1 MAKFFVKETN
11 YLSQRNKGLFASQTI
26 YQGEE
31 ILQCTGKEIS
41 LQEAIAKGEFE
52 SDTLQVGEKKYID
65 FEEPGVLVNHSCNPN
80 AGITKNLIL
89 IAIRDISTGEEITF
103 DYSTTMDED
112 YWTMKCSCG
121 EKTCR
126 KRVKDF
132 KYLPK
137 ELQKKYLQLGIVK
150 AFIEKKY
157 KIPF

>member
-1 MAKFFVKETN
+1 MSKFFVKETN
-11 YLSQRNKGLFASQTI
+11 YLSQRNKGLFASETI
-26 YQGEE
+26 FSQEE

-41 LQEAIAKGEFE
+41 LQEAIVKDEFE
-52 SDTLQVGEKKYID
+52 SNPLQIDEDFYID
-65 FEEPGVLVNHSCNPN
+65 LEEPGVLVNHSCNPN
-80 AGITKNLIL
+80 AGITKSLML

-132 KYLPK
+132 KYVPK
-137 ELQKKYLQLGIVK
+137 ELQEKYL
-150 AFIEKKY
+150 
-157 KIPF
+157 

>member
-11 YLSQRNKGLFASQTI
+11 YLSQRNKGLFTSQTI

-31 ILQCTGKEIS
+31 ILKCTGKEFS
-41 LQEAIAKGEFE
+41 LEEAIAKGELE
-52 SDTLQVGEKKYID
+52 SNVLQVAEKGYID

-80 AGITKNLIL
+80 AGITKSLML

-137 ELQKKYLQLGIVK
+137 ELQKKYLQLGIVQ